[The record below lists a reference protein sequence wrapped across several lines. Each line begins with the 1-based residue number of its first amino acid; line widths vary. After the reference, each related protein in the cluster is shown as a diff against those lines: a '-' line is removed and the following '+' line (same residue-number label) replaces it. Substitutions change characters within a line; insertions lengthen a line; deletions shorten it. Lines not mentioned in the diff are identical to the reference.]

1 MESSKRR
8 SSDASPR
15 MLVTKSS
22 NSFRIAV
29 ALLVVVIVV
38 VAVVAVVDVVVVAE
52 RKHRDKNLMTRLMH
66 GVVHKDTPCSL
77 PPQYIYIYISLHS
90 TLLLLHIRY
99 LDLREIRCPCRTSTA
114 TETGIHIHRTYLLYK
129 STVKNSDIFS
139 LYVL

>member
-38 VAVVAVVDVVVVAE
+38 VAVVAVVNVVVVAE

-77 PPQYIYIYISLHS
+77 PPQYIYIYIYIASFDVDAAPHS
-90 TLLLLHIRY
+90 VSGFEGDPMSVSYEYR
-99 LDLREIRCPCRTSTA
+99 
-114 TETGIHIHRTYLLYK
+114 
-129 STVKNSDIFS
+129 N
-139 LYVL
+139 

>member
-29 ALLVVVIVV
+29 ALLLLLIMVVAV

-77 PPQYIYIYISLHS
+77 PPQYIYIYIYIASFDVDAAPHS
-90 TLLLLHIRY
+90 VSGFEGDPMSVSYEYR
-99 LDLREIRCPCRTSTA
+99 
-114 TETGIHIHRTYLLYK
+114 
-129 STVKNSDIFS
+129 N
-139 LYVL
+139 